1 LVVAVA
7 ATSTALASDTLIS
20 GGTLSAGQIL
30 TSADGHFEL
39 AMQSD
44 GNLVLFVINNGGTP
58 RAVWSTGTSGDVGD
72 HAVLQSNGNL
82 VLLDTAGQTIWST
95 NRSATGCTNLKVQDD
110 GNLVLYTAASAYW
123 ATGTID
129 YTLRSGETLLPGQAI
144 YAHGEHYE
152 LIMQTDGN
160 LVLYGPKGALWA
172 SGTYHQPGNYAT
184 MRTNGDLVVFNPT
197 GTHVQWR
204 SGTYH
209 HGSRLDLLSGGN
221 LVIYSGSTDVWDT
234 KTASST
240 PATGPTR
247 FPRPAFTPCPPPPP
261 VATPP
266 PAPPQDPVVLV
277 PVKSELPK
285 LRVKMTMNW
294 TWNRGTTR
302 LHKLTVSRFP
312 RRGLLIVGCRG
323 KGCPRHATKTD
334 WRHLGK
340 TIRSLDGRRY
350 RAGNHL
356 LITVWEKGYRSE
368 LVGVQIRWGALPQ
381 VKLVR

>member
-1 LVVAVA
+1 LVA
-7 ATSTALASDTLIS
+7 ALAAASNAIASDTLIS
-20 GGTLSAGQIL
+20 GGTLTAGQTL

-44 GNLVLFVINNGGTP
+44 GNLVLFVINGGGTP
-58 RAVWSTGTSGDVGD
+58 RAVWSTGTSGDLGD

-82 VLLDTAGQTIWST
+82 VLLDANGQTIWS
-95 NRSATGCTNLKVQDD
+95 NNEGAVGCTNLKVQDD

-129 YTLRSGETLLPGQAI
+129 YTLKSGERLLPGQAI

-152 LIMQTDGN
+152 LAMQTDGN
-160 LVLYGPKGALWA
+160 LVLYGPKDALWS
-172 SGTYHQPGNYAT
+172 SGTSGHPGDYAI
-184 MRTNGDLVVFNPT
+184 MRSNGDLVVVNAAGHDDFLS
-197 GTHVQWR
+197 H
-204 SGTYH
+204 TYDK
-209 HGSRLDLLSGGN
+209 GSRLDVLSDGN
-221 LVIYSGSTDVWDT
+221 LVIYSGSTKVWDT
-234 KTASST
+234 GTGSSKT
-240 PATGPTR
+240 PTGPTR
-247 FPRPAFTPCPPPPP
+247 FPRPAFTACPPPPP
-261 VATPP
+261 AATPP

-277 PVKSELPK
+277 PVKSPLPK

-294 TWNRGTTR
+294 TWNRGLTR

-323 KGCPRHATKTD
+323 KGCARHATKTD

-350 RAGNHL
+350 RAGNRL
-356 LITVWEKGYRSE
+356 LITVWQKGYRSE
-368 LVGVQIRWGALPQ
+368 LVGVQIRWGALPK

>member
-1 LVVAVA
+1 LVVALA
-7 ATSTALASDTLIS
+7 AAANAAASDTLLS
-20 GGTLSAGQIL
+20 GGTLTAGQTL

-44 GNLVLFVINNGGTP
+44 GNLVLFVINAGASP
-58 RAVWSTGTSGDVGD
+58 RAVWSTGTSGDIGD

-82 VLLDTAGQTIWST
+82 VLLDANGQTIWSD
-95 NRSATGCTNLKVQDD
+95 NKAAAGCVNLKVQGD

-129 YTLRSGETLLPGQAI
+129 YTLRSGERLMPGQAI

-152 LIMQTDGN
+152 LAMQTDGN
-160 LVLYGPKGALWA
+160 LVLYGPKGALW
-172 SGTYHQPGNYAT
+172 STGTYGHPGDYAI
-184 MRTNGDLVVFNPT
+184 MRTNGDLVVVNPPAT
-197 GTHVQWR
+197 KDDWLSHTFDK
-204 SGTYH
+204 
-209 HGSRLDLLSGGN
+209 GSRLDVLSDGN

-234 KTASST
+234 KTGSSAT
-240 PATGPTR
+240 PSGPTR

-261 VATPP
+261 AAAPP

-277 PVKSELPK
+277 PVKSKLPK

-294 TWNRGTTR
+294 TWNRGLTR
-302 LHKLTVSRFP
+302 LHKLTVNRFP
-312 RRGLLIVGCRG
+312 RRGLLIVGCHG
-323 KGCPRHATKTD
+323 KGCPRHATKTG

-340 TIRSLDGRRY
+340 TIRSLNGHRY
-350 RAGNHL
+350 RAGNRL

-368 LVGVQIRWGALPQ
+368 LVGVQIRWGALPK